1 MTKAEGLEC
10 HDDRAWPR
18 GAVPVSFLIGLAA
31 VGAGIAVTAASN
43 HVPLAGLSLLMGLA
57 VGSLLIVIGMSR
69 WLSGQAFPSQ
79 LGIVAGLASVG
90 GGVLAWFTGFVGP
103 GGAFLMGL
111 AGGCMLA
118 NIWAIRAARRN
129 RQR

>member
-1 MTKAEGLEC
+1 MTKAERLGY

-18 GAVPVSFLIGLAA
+18 GAVPLSFVVGLAA
-31 VGAGIAVTAASN
+31 VGAGIAVTAASD
-43 HVPLAGLSLLMGLA
+43 HVLLAGLSLLMGLA
-57 VGSLLIVIGMSR
+57 IGSLLIVIGMNR

-79 LGIVAGLASVG
+79 LGIVAVLVSVG
-90 GGVLAWFTGFVGP
+90 GEVLAWSTGFVGP
-103 GGAFLMGL
+103 GGAFLMGF

-118 NIWAIRAARRN
+118 NIWAIRVARRN